1 MHYAGG
7 VTYIVLATVAGL
19 GYGWTYLRTEQLE
32 ASILTHFLLNCIHF
46 VFFTYP
52 ALAIAVS

>member
-1 MHYAGG
+1 MP
-7 VTYIVLATVAGL
+7 LGL
-19 GYGWTYLRTEQLE
+19 GYGWVYLRTERIE

-52 ALAIAVS
+52 ALACRFTR